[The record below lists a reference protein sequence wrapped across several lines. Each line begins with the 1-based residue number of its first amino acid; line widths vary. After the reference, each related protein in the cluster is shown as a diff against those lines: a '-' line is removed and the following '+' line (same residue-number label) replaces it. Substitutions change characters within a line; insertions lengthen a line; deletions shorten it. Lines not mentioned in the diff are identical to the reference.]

1 MLSYARAWLGSRRKL
16 LLVVLV
22 ALVALAVVGVV
33 TWLAASAGLIELPT
47 LLAGWHWR
55 GPLAVLDSW
64 RWS

>member
-22 ALVALAVVGVV
+22 ALVALAAVGMV
-33 TWLAASAGLIELPT
+33 TWLAVAAGLIEPPT

-55 GPLAVLDSW
+55 GLLAALDSW